1 MDVRKVCTTLHRAR
15 RDVEEYGAQR
25 CIGHEGMWNEYGGD
39 VRWEAR
45 GDHEMQHCATKKE
58 RNLFLKLPLFLDRGE
73 GGRGGPV
80 MCWRHCFY
88 KSFVCCNLPTTGETS
103 ASKKDWCAGMV
114 MENERGRVEGRQAWR
129 LLLQVCGEQSKSH
142 STTSPLPSPPL
153 PLKKVC
159 TRGAAAARMHLL
171 GT

>member
-58 RNLFLKLPLFLDRGE
+58 RNLFLKLPLFLDRG
-73 GGRGGPV
+73 GGGDPRSVGDIVFINRSYAVTCQPQARPAPV
-80 MCWRHCFY
+80 RR
-88 KSFVCCNLPTTGETS
+88 TG
-103 ASKKDWCAGMV
+103 V
-114 MENERGRVEGRQAWR
+114 LAW
-129 LLLQVCGEQSKSH
+129 
-142 STTSPLPSPPL
+142 
-153 PLKKVC
+153 
-159 TRGAAAARMHLL
+159 
-171 GT
+171 